1 MDFGLDEAQQ
11 LLAASARK
19 LIEEEFPIGYVRSM
33 LEEGRDF
40 PADFWARAAEL
51 GWLGLLIEPPL
62 AGAGL
67 GPLELVALAQELGR
81 GLIPGPFLG
90 SAVLATT
97 ALDAAGTPE
106 LRERWLPRLARGE
119 SLACLAIP
127 EMREAWGPDRIPFE
141 AVPSRGS
148 GFRISGVQRFV
159 PDANLADLILVPARL
174 RGEPAGDVWIF
185 AVERRLAGVEVATL
199 STIDPTRRMCELRI
213 DDVEVGSGTALL
225 ATSGWGALERAID
238 VGRVALCGEMVGGA
252 ERALEACVEYART
265 RVQFGKPIGSFQAIQ
280 HKCADMLLRVE
291 AGRAATFAA
300 ATALAHGD
308 PDASRDASIAKAYC
322 SEAYRHVTTEGVQIH
337 GGLGFTWDLDMHL
350 YYKRAKASEMLL
362 GDARWNR
369 ERIAEHALGAAR

>member
-40 PADFWARAAEL
+40 PFEFWSRAGEL

-62 AGAGL
+62 GGSGL

-81 GLIPGPFLG
+81 GLIPGPFLS
-90 SAVLATT
+90 SAVLATS
-97 ALDAAGTPE
+97 ALDNAGTRE
-106 LRERWLPRLARGE
+106 QRERWLPRLARGE
-119 SLACLAIP
+119 SIACIALP
-127 EMREAWGPDRIPFE
+127 EMREGWGPDWVPFE
-141 AVPSRGS
+141 AVASRGA
-148 GFRISGVQRFV
+148 GFRLSGVQHFV
-159 PDANLADLILVPARL
+159 PDAHRADLILVPARL
-174 RGEPAGDVWIF
+174 SGEVRLFAIERGMT
-185 AVERRLAGVEVATL
+185 GVEVSPL
-199 STIDPTRRMCELRI
+199 SSIDPTRRTCELSLAG
-213 DDVEVGSGTALL
+213 VEIGSEASI
-225 ATSGWGALERAID
+225 AAAPAWQAIERAID
-238 VGRVALCGEMVGGA
+238 LGRVALCAEMVGGA
-252 ERALEACVEYART
+252 ERALEACVDYART

-291 AGRAATFAA
+291 AARAATFAA

-322 SEAYRHVTTEGVQIH
+322 SEAYRYVTTEGVQIH
-337 GGLGFTWDLDMHL
+337 GGLGFTWDLDMQL

-369 ERIAEHALGAAR
+369 ERIAEQALGAAR